1 MPEAGDAALADSLQR
16 GGVMRQES
24 KYVNRRLGLVL
35 IPLYVVLAM
44 QFFWVVCTL

>member
-1 MPEAGDAALADSLQR
+1 
-16 GGVMRQES
+16 MRQES

-44 QFFWVVCTL
+44 QFFWVVYSF